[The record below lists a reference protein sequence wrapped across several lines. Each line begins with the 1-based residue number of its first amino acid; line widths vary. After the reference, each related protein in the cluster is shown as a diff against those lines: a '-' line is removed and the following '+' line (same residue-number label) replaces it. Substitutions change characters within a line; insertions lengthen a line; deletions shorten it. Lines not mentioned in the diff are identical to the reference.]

1 MSSNNLGI
9 KNMTENSQ
17 NKYEVTPFSFNNMEI
32 RTLLI
37 NNEPYFIAMDVAKIL
52 EYSDAEAMVRRLDD
66 DEIQN
71 LQIVGFGN
79 RGVNIIN
86 ESGLYN
92 AIIGSKKP
100 QAKAFKKWITSE
112 VLPSIRKNK
121 GDSMKLIEI
130 YNDVAIGKE
139 KVNSVNARDLHKALE
154 SKQDFSNWIKAR
166 IDKLGLI
173 EGIDYVFNK
182 FIENLIA
189 GGRPKVDYYVTID
202 IAKKIC
208 MLENKS
214 KNRYDILKYL
224 DNKLSENKPT
234 IASNNNTIISF
245 SFENYNLDYGILNGE
260 PVFNLNSI
268 ASYLGINNP
277 RMSIDIDDTDYVVKI
292 NSVVSFTYNRNLNN
306 RGELFLTEAGLYRL
320 ILRSN
325 KPEAEKFS
333 KWVTKEVLP
342 SIRKNGGYIANQENL
357 TPEQIVANALIV
369 AQNIIAERD
378 KTIVEQ
384 KQVIEYQGNKLDNY
398 KQIELQRRSKQE
410 LATSLNRNIRLL
422 AEQRFNKD
430 YGSAY
435 TYIYSKFAELHCINE
450 KINIDFLKKNNDYLA
465 ECLSIVLSEL
475 D

>member
-1 MSSNNLGI
+1 MSSNNLQALSF
-9 KNMTENSQ
+9 ENKEFGS
-17 NKYEVTPFSFNNMEI
+17 VRI
-32 RTLLI
+32 LLE
-37 NNEPYFIAMDVAKIL
+37 NNEPIFCLSDVCKVLELTNINNTKVSLEQEFGDGLCLTYPIIDRLGREKQAIFITEPQLYFVLMRSDKPKAKPFRQW
-52 EYSDAEAMVRRLDD
+52 V
-66 DEIQN
+66 
-71 LQIVGFGN
+71 V
-79 RGVNIIN
+79 
-86 ESGLYN
+86 
-92 AIIGSKKP
+92 
-100 QAKAFKKWITSE
+100 SE

-189 GGRPKVDYYVTID
+189 GGRPKIDYYVTID
-202 IAKKIC
+202 IAKHIAMMEATDKGREVRKYFIEC
-208 MLENKS
+208 EKKLQQNKQFTLPQTYKEALLELVKEVEKNEQLTIENK
-214 KNRYDILKYL
+214 
-224 DNKLSENKPT
+224 
-234 IASNNNTIISF
+234 
-245 SFENYNLDYGILNGE
+245 
-260 PVFNLNSI
+260 
-268 ASYLGINNP
+268 
-277 RMSIDIDDTDYVVKI
+277 
-292 NSVVSFTYNRNLNN
+292 
-306 RGELFLTEAGLYRL
+306 
-320 ILRSN
+320 
-325 KPEAEKFS
+325 
-333 KWVTKEVLP
+333 
-342 SIRKNGGYIANQENL
+342 
-357 TPEQIVANALIV
+357 
-369 AQNIIAERD
+369 
-378 KTIVEQ
+378 EQ

-398 KQIELQRRSKQE
+398 KQIELQRRYKQE

-435 TYIYSKFAELHCINE
+435 TYIYSKFADLHCINE